1 MAKYP
6 NSFVMECREA
16 IYEGLT
22 FDEFYCDRANTRLS
36 RKVAQKAWNRANH
49 MCDHEEELNRFLIN
63 DIRSRFSGFA
73 KAIQDYYEEGF
84 GYKDLADAIGISCAA
99 IAEIIRG
106 SEG

>member
-1 MAKYP
+1 MAKYS
-6 NSFVMECREA
+6 NAFVMECREA

-22 FDEFYCDRANTRLS
+22 FDEFYYDRTNRSLS

-49 MCDHEEELNRFLIN
+49 LCDHEVELNRFLIN

-84 GYKDLADAIGISCAA
+84 GYGDLADALGISRAA